1 MAKQENLSFLGT
13 VIEELGNSMFKVE
26 LDMNNSSSI
35 LCTISGRIRKNYI
48 RIMAGDRV
56 KIEVSPYD
64 LTKGRIVTRI
74 TGKEIQ
80 NEEDSKD
87 NKKENKKKFNGV
99 NKLNYKPK
107 PK

>member
-1 MAKQENLSFLGT
+1 MAKQDNLSFNGT
-13 VIEELGNSMFKVE
+13 VLEELGNSMFKVE
-26 LDMNNSSSI
+26 LDLENSPTI

-56 KIEVSPYD
+56 KVDVSPYD

-74 TGKEIQ
+74 TGKENQ
-80 NEEDSKD
+80 EENNDKKDKGKKNKTNSVSKH
-87 NKKENKKKFNGV
+87 
-99 NKLNYKPK
+99 NYKSK